1 MSLPAIILPVFNA
14 YEHLVACLESLDAH
28 CPHAEVLVV
37 NDASTDSRIQ
47 PLLQAWAD
55 SGQFRKLI
63 VNTENRGF
71 VHSANLGL
79 SGCQN
84 DVVLLNSDT
93 VVTQGWLEALAACL
107 ASDVSIATATPWTN
121 NGEIVSFPL
130 FCAAAVVPENLAEIA
145 AVIGQAGA
153 PEYPVLPTA
162 VGFCM
167 AISRQAI
174 SQVGMFDEDTFGRG
188 YGEENDF
195 CMRAAQKGMK
205 SVLCD
210 NAYVAHAGNAS
221 FGPEGLKPDENS
233 MGRLLQRHPGYQ
245 CLVATFIK
253 DDPLAMR
260 RNFLIDAVRSAG
272 ESIG

>member
-1 MSLPAIILPVFNA
+1 MALPVIILPVFNA
-14 YEHLVACLESLDAH
+14 KEHLAACLESLDAH
-28 CPHAEVLVV
+28 CPLAEVLVV

-47 PLLQAWAD
+47 PLLQAWVD

-79 SGCQN
+79 SSCEN

-93 VVTQGWLEALAACL
+93 VVTQGWLEALAECL
-107 ASDVSIATATPWTN
+107 QSDVSVATATPWTN
-121 NGEIVSFPL
+121 NGEIVSFPR
-130 FCAAAVVPENLAEIA
+130 FCEASGIPENLAAIA
-145 AVIGQAGA
+145 AVIGQAGEA
-153 PEYPVLPTA
+153 QYPVLPTA

-174 SQVGMFDEDTFGRG
+174 NQVGMFDEDTFGRG

-205 SVLCD
+205 NVLCD
-210 NAYVAHAGNAS
+210 NAYVAHVGNAS
-221 FGPEGLKPDENS
+221 FGPEGLKPDESS
-233 MGRLLQRHPGYQ
+233 MGRLLKRHPGYQ
-245 CLVATFIK
+245 GLVATFIK
-253 DDPLAMR
+253 DDPLATR

-272 ESIG
+272 VSIG